1 MKHIILLLAAYALAA
16 QANAH
21 TIEGTLMLKGAL
33 KTKITVNNLKTTCKV
48 KVEKVKNLLVED
60 SFGNPAYDVRA
71 SMSLDGSDFE
81 RNLSVKFDKEFRLNN
96 LFTVGNGTEVR
107 DLEYQSTEGATM
119 LIDNQGRIKNATFPT
134 QYGKI
139 SCAF

>member
-1 MKHIILLLAAYALAA
+1 MKNVIFGLMAFSALSAS
-16 QANAH
+16 AH
-21 TIEGTLMLKGAL
+21 MIEGTLVLKGAI
-33 KTKITVNNLKTTCKV
+33 KTKIVVNNLKTTCKV

-60 SFGNPAYDVRA
+60 SFGNPAYDLKV

-96 LFTVGNGTEVR
+96 LFTVGTGTEVR
-107 DLEYQSTEGATM
+107 DLEYKSTDGATM
-119 LIDNQGRIKNATFPT
+119 NVDREGRIKAASFPT

-139 SCAF
+139 NCAF

>member
-1 MKHIILLLAAYALAA
+1 MKYIITLLAAYALSA

-21 TIEGTLMLKGAL
+21 VIEGTLVLKGAI
-33 KTKITVNNLKTTCKV
+33 KTKIVVNSLKTTCKV

-60 SFGNPAYDVRA
+60 SFGNPAYDIRVN
-71 SMSLDGSDFE
+71 MSLDGSDFE
-81 RNLSVKFDKEFRLNN
+81 RGLSVKHDKEYRMNN

-107 DLEYQSTEGATM
+107 DFEYASTEGAT
-119 LIDNQGRIKNATFPT
+119 LNIDKEGRIKAASFPT

-139 SCAF
+139 NCAF